1 VKYVEDNPDINE
13 VNFLKP
19 TVNTLINYIK
29 ITSDTLI
36 KLKYFENSILQ
47 KNRCFN
53 LAKLIYF
60 KFGTNGLA
68 TIIFWNESVAENFKH
83 NSITFRKFISNKEFK
98 EMIEKC
104 K

>member
-1 VKYVEDNPDINE
+1 
-13 VNFLKP
+13 FLKP

-53 LAKLIYF
+53 LSKLIYF